1 MRSNY
6 RRDWWL
12 MLAIHV
18 LVLIG
23 AGTVVWA
30 VWRVVCWMLWG

>member
-1 MRSNY
+1 VSEY

-12 MLAIHV
+12 MLAVHV

-23 AGTVVWA
+23 AGTMVWVA
-30 VWRVVCWMLWG
+30 CRVVCWIWE